1 MKKLQLDELN
11 RKSVD
16 EFRQT
21 EKIPV
26 VVILDNIRSMMNVGS
41 VFRTADAFLIEKIW
55 LCGITGQPPHREI
68 TKTALGATES
78 VNWEYAP
85 QTTELVKK
93 LKQEGYLI
101 AGVEQTDSSVSLTD
115 FSPDKNKKYALVLG
129 NEVEGISQ
137 EILPLLDV
145 CIEIP
150 QEGTKHSLNVSVAAG
165 IVIFQMYKSLR

>member
-1 MKKLQLDELN
+1 
-11 RKSVD
+11 
-16 EFRQT
+16 
-21 EKIPV
+21 
-26 VVILDNIRSMMNVGS
+26 
-41 VFRTADAFLIEKIW
+41 
-55 LCGITGQPPHREI
+55 
-68 TKTALGATES
+68 